1 MKRLF
6 ILASAAIVAL
16 ASCSKTQV
24 VYNDAPEEIGFKAV
38 TGVMTKVGE
47 QITTLDG
54 DMGVYAFL
62 NGETTPYFSN
72 VKFTKNGDVWTGN
85 QYWPF
90 ADKLDFVVYSPHA
103 ASTAYTSQTLTV
115 EASNVGTTDIAN
127 QTDYLYGAD
136 YFDNSGAG
144 FGNTTSSVS
153 TPLKHAL
160 AKVTLNFAGANI
172 TVRSVTLV
180 TPCLSGTYE
189 VDYSAATPK
198 ANWTTKTSA
207 ANVVLS
213 AISDAPLAPALVD
226 NPATPEVVDPV
237 EAQTA
242 AASIMVVPADAA
254 SNIIISYQIAGSATT
269 LSKTIELDDSAWD
282 VGVHYIYNITISPNE
297 IKFEPSVN
305 SWDSEVTTPVPV
317 P

>member
-47 QITTLDG
+47 QVTNLNG
-54 DMGVYAFL
+54 DMGAYAFVHD
-62 NGETTPYFSN
+62 GSTSYFSN

-90 ADKLDFVVYSPHA
+90 ADKLDFVVYSPHD
-103 ASTAYTSQTLTV
+103 ASTNYTSSKLIVQ
-115 EASNVGTTDIAN
+115 ANNVGTSDIAN
-127 QTDYLYGAD
+127 QTDYLYGAE
-136 YFDNSGAG
+136 YFDNSDAG
-144 FGNTTSSVS
+144 FDNNTTSVS

-160 AKVTLNFAGANI
+160 AKVTLNFTGANV
-172 TVRSVTLV
+172 TVKSVTLK

-189 VDYSAATPK
+189 VDYSVATPK
-198 ANWTTKTSA
+198 ATWTTATPA

-213 AISDAPLAPALVD
+213 TISDAHLAPELAD
-226 NPATPEVVDPV
+226 NPATPDVVDPV
-237 EAQTA
+237 EAETA
-242 AASIMVVPADAA
+242 TASIMVVPAND
-254 SNIIISYQIAGSATT
+254 SDIIISYQIDGSATP
-269 LSKTIELDDSAWD
+269 LSKTIELTSTWG
-282 VGVHYIYNITISPNE
+282 VGVHYIYNITISPKE
-297 IKFEPSVN
+297 IKFVPSV
-305 SWDSEVTTPVPV
+305 SAWDSEETTPVTV
-317 P
+317 Q